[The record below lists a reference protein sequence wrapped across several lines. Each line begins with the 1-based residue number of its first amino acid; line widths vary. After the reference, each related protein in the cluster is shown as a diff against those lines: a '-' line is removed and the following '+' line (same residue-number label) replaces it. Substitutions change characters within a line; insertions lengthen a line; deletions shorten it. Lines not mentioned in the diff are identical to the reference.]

1 MGRWRCAD
9 LISIS
14 NQKKSSST
22 PVFRPGL
29 YELESLLLTLEL
41 QQNDFLNAFLIP
53 VSLSLS
59 YLLIW
64 N

>member
-1 MGRWRCAD
+1 M
-9 LISIS
+9 SIS
-14 NQKKSSST
+14 NQKKSSPT
-22 PVFRPGL
+22 PDFRPDL
-29 YELESLLLTLEL
+29 YELKSLLLTLER

-53 VSLSLS
+53 IPLSLS